1 MRPHDT
7 YTPTSRWSIA
17 SLAATC
23 FPLLEAVVVIHVFR
37 TLHERHVTC
46 FRVTTVGKDC
56 TDRLADT
63 DPLPRTWHVLNGGI
77 LEPRARVPDHDVSRR
92 KDHGLANGTKGTVR
106 SREVEFGKR
115 ASGTR
120 FCVHAEHR
128 NFMRAFHEL
137 HRRTPAR
144 IHFDRVRQAVSGHE
158 IDAVD
163 ADEIE
168 LFNQRSRQVAR
179 PTHEFGPGPV
189 IVLRENASTIPV
201 AMCAEGAL
209 RHHLSGD
216 AERHHTLPGCN
227 EHN

>member
-17 SLAATC
+17 SLAATG

-37 TLHERHVTC
+37 TLHERHATRA
-46 FRVTTVGKDC
+46 RVTTVGKDC
-56 TDRLADT
+56 TDRLAHP

-77 LEPRARVPDHDVSRR
+77 LEPRARVPHHDVSRR
-92 KDHGLANGTKGTVR
+92 KDHGLANGTKWTVR

-128 NFMRAFHEL
+128 NFMRAFHEF
-137 HRRTPAR
+137 HRCTPAR

-158 IDAVD
+158 IDAVASD
-163 ADEIE
+163 QIQI
-168 LFNQRSRQVAR
+168 FHQPPRQA
-179 PTHEFGPGPV
+179 
-189 IVLRENASTIPV
+189 
-201 AMCAEGAL
+201 
-209 RHHLSGD
+209 
-216 AERHHTLPGCN
+216 
-227 EHN
+227 